1 VAVGA
6 TIEENDMID
15 RFDGENRFLSNFF
28 VLPRPI
34 THDGIIYPTT
44 EHAFQA
50 AKTLDFRKRFEIS
63 KLATPGMAKRAG
75 RLCELRPEWE
85 VSKNRVMY
93 ELVLLKFVLNQD
105 LRWKL
110 IDTYPNKLVEG
121 NTWGDTYW
129 GVCKGVGENKLGS
142 ILEIVRQQLLR

>member
-1 VAVGA
+1 
-6 TIEENDMID
+6 MID
-15 RFDGENRFLSNFF
+15 RFDGTYRFLSNFY
-28 VLPRPI
+28 VLPKPI

-44 EHAFQA
+44 EHAFVA
-50 AKTLDFRKRFEIS
+50 AKTLDFKKRFEIS
-63 KLATPGMAKRAG
+63 KIPATEAGKAKRVG
-75 RLCELRPEWE
+75 RTLVLRPEWE
-85 VSKNRVMY
+85 KAKTRIMY

-110 IDTYPNKLVEG
+110 LDTYPSRLVEG

-129 GVCKGVGENKLGS
+129 GVCQGVGQNKLGS

>member
-1 VAVGA
+1 
-6 TIEENDMID
+6 MID
-15 RFDGENRFLSNFF
+15 RFDGTYRFLSNFYT
-28 VLPRPI
+28 LPKPI
-34 THDGIIYPTT
+34 THDGILYPTT
-44 EHAFQA
+44 EHAFAA
-50 AKTLDFRKRFEIS
+50 AKTLDFRARFEIS
-63 KLATPGMAKRAG
+63 KLETPGMAKRAG
-75 RLCELRPEWE
+75 RQLVLRPEWE
-85 VSKNRVMY
+85 KAKNRIMY

-110 IDTYPNKLVEG
+110 MDTYPNKLVEG